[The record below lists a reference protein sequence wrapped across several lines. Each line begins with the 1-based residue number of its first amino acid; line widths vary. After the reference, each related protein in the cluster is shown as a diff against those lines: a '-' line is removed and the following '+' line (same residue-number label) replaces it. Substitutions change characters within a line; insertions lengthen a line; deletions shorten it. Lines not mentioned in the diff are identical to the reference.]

1 MIAYRWWRSRAELVV
16 TIVEA
21 VFLIKTKLTNFIG
34 FSQLQC
40 MYQHKTKTKRE
51 NMRNE
56 TSRSSI
62 QLEGLAQTATMT
74 ARYAGRPIHHG
85 S

>member
-1 MIAYRWWRSRAELVV
+1 
-16 TIVEA
+16 
-21 VFLIKTKLTNFIG
+21 
-34 FSQLQC
+34 
-40 MYQHKTKTKRE
+40 MYEHKTKTKRE

-62 QLEGLAQTATMT
+62 QLEGLAQNAIMT
-74 ARYAGRPIHHG
+74 ARYAGRPTHRG

>member
-1 MIAYRWWRSRAELVV
+1 
-16 TIVEA
+16 
-21 VFLIKTKLTNFIG
+21 
-34 FSQLQC
+34 
-40 MYQHKTKTKRE
+40 MYQHKTKTRRE